1 MRFILQLL
9 PLLLTSSL
17 PAHVVSVLGPGTEK
31 KGRENKIWPDDL
43 SLRDPSHYGFINMG
57 NQIAYMKTFFL
68 EYVAKKYP
76 GKISLIHYFPGL
88 VITDAFRD
96 KKNPRWFR
104 WSVTLLRPILGFVT
118 VAREETGER
127 VLFLASE
134 RFPARAP
141 KDESKS
147 EKKRSDIGIATSSDD
162 VVGGGAYRVI
172 WTGERI
178 PTVPAYEKH
187 RKDGLP
193 EICVNHTLKAFEEI
207 EAGRVFKD

>member
-1 MRFILQLL
+1 MRLILQLL

-43 SLRDPSHYGFINMG
+43 SLRDRSHYGFVKMG
-57 NQIAYMKTFFL
+57 DQIAYMKTFFF

-88 VITDAFRD
+88 VITDAFHS

-104 WSVTLLRPILGFVT
+104 WGVTLLMPVLSFFT

-127 VLFLASE
+127 MLFIASE
-134 RFPARAP
+134 RFPPRAL
-141 KDESKS
+141 KDESKL
-147 EKKRSDIGIATSSDD
+147 EDRGNHIGIAMSSDD